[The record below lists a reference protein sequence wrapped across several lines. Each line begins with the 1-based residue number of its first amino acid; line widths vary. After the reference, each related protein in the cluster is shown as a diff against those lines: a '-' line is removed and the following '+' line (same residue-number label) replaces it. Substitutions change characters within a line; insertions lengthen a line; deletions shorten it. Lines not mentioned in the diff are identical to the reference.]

1 MRKKNARYLAYVF
14 LTTFLLSA
22 IGDSS
27 ITAQSPDWPQ
37 FLGSDRNGV
46 CTAKGLISKWPD
58 GGPDVLWRVGGGV
71 GMSGI
76 SVSGNLAITMWN
88 SDAGQVVA
96 ALDVKNGKQVWST
109 PPLAPNYENAMGD
122 GPRATPTIS
131 GDHVYA
137 YTGEGV
143 LACLQLA
150 DGNVVW
156 QQNVVANVNVK
167 PAEYGMACSPL
178 VVGDLVVTTAG
189 GNDSAV
195 VALDASTGE
204 TRWTAVDG
212 APGYSSPALLN
223 IADEEQIVA
232 FTGLGVSGIRP
243 ADGKVLWQYPFKTPY
258 DCNTVTPIEVDG
270 NVFISSGENHGCVML
285 KISKSADTYSA
296 AEVWESMNVKSVLR
310 NEWQTSALIDGHLY
324 GFDNVG
330 SAGPVTH
337 LTCVN
342 AQNGQ
347 TVWRENRFGKANLV
361 AAGGVLWITTMK
373 GEFVM
378 AKATTDGYI
387 ELGRSKLF
395 GKTRQAP
402 SIANGRAY
410 VRDDAEIVCIK
421 IN

>member
-1 MRKKNARYLAYVF
+1 MRKMNAGYLACVLSF
-14 LTTFLLSA
+14 TFLLSGF
-22 IGDSS
+22 GDSAS
-27 ITAQSPDWPQ
+27 KAESPQWPQ
-37 FLGSDRNGV
+37 FLGSARNGV
-46 CTAKGLISKWPD
+46 SAAQGLMSKWPD
-58 GGPDVLWRVGGGV
+58 GGPEVLWRVGGGV

-96 ALDVKNGKQVWST
+96 ALDAKNGERVWST
-109 PPLAPNYENAMGD
+109 RLAPNYENGMGD
-122 GPRATPTIS
+122 GPRATPTIA
-131 GDHVYA
+131 GDHVFA

-150 DGNVVW
+150 DGSVVW
-156 QQNVVANVNVK
+156 QKNVVANASGK

-178 VVGDLVVTTAG
+178 VVDDLVVTTAG

-195 VALDASTGE
+195 VALDTSTGD
-204 TRWTAVDG
+204 TRWTAIDG
-212 APGYSSPALLN
+212 APGYSSPALLT
-223 IADEEQIVA
+223 IAGGKQIVA

-243 ADGKVLWQYPFKTPY
+243 EDGKVLWQYPFKTPY
-258 DCNTVTPIEVDG
+258 DCNTATPIEVGG

-285 KISKSADTYSA
+285 KISKSDDTYSA
-296 AEVWESMNVKSVLR
+296 AEVWESTNVKSVLR
-310 NEWQTSALIDGHLY
+310 NEWQTSALLDGYLY

-337 LTCVN
+337 LTCVD
-342 AQNGQ
+342 AKTGQ

-361 AAGGVLWITTMK
+361 AAGGMLWITTMS

-378 AKATTDGYI
+378 VKATTDGYT
-387 ELGRSKLF
+387 ELGRRKLF

-402 SIANGRAY
+402 SIADGRAY
-410 VRDDAEIVCIK
+410 VRDDAEILCIK
-421 IN
+421 ID

>member
-1 MRKKNARYLAYVF
+1 MRQKNAEYLSYVLSF
-14 LTTFLLSA
+14 TFLLSGF
-22 IGDSS
+22 GDSAS
-27 ITAQSPDWPQ
+27 KAESPEWPQ
-37 FLGSDRNGV
+37 FLGSARNGV
-46 CTAKGLISKWPD
+46 STATGLISKWPD
-58 GGPDVLWRVGGGV
+58 GGPEVLWRAVGGI

-96 ALDVKNGKQVWST
+96 ALDIKNGKQVWST
-109 PPLAPNYENAMGD
+109 PLAPNYENAMGD

-131 GDHVYA
+131 GDHVFA
-137 YTGEGV
+137 YTGEGT

-150 DGNVVW
+150 DGSIVW
-156 QQNVVANVNVK
+156 QNNVVANVNGK
-167 PAEYGMACSPL
+167 SAEYGMACSPL
-178 VVGDLVVTTAG
+178 IVGDLVVTTAG

-195 VALDASTGE
+195 VALDAATGE

-212 APGYSSPALLN
+212 APAYSSPALLN
-223 IADEEQIVA
+223 IAGGQQIVA

-243 ADGKVLWQYPFKTPY
+243 EDGKVLWQYPFKTPY
-258 DCNTVTPIEVDG
+258 DCNTATPIEVDG
-270 NVFISSGENHGCVML
+270 NVFISAGENHGCVML
-285 KISKSADTYSA
+285 KITKSDNAYSA
-296 AEVWESMNVKSVLR
+296 SEVWESTNVKSVLR
-310 NEWQTSALIDGHLY
+310 NEWQTSALVDGHLY

-337 LTCVN
+337 LTCVD
-342 AQNGQ
+342 ATTGQ

-361 AAGGVLWITTMK
+361 AAAGVLWITTMK

-378 AKATTDGYI
+378 AKAATDGYT

-402 SIANGRAY
+402 SVANGRAY
-410 VRDDAEIVCIK
+410 VRDDAEVVCIK